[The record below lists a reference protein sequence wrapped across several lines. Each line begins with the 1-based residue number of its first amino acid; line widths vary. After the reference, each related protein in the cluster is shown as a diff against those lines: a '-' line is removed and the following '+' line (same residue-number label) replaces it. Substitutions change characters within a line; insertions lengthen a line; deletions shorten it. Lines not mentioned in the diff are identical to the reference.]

1 MRTIALTGSIG
12 MGKSTT
18 ARLFA
23 LEGIPIYDADKEVHA
38 LYRPSGGGLQAL
50 AGVLDQIIL
59 EEITNPDKSV
69 NRVAL
74 RTCIQKQPDLLKKV
88 ESVIHPLLHQ
98 KRKEFL
104 QENADAEFV
113 LLDIPLLFENNLQSG
128 FDVVVVVTAPYNV
141 QRQRVLARP
150 GMTQEIFENILSRQT
165 PDSAKRAQADFVIE
179 THHGIDHAHQQV
191 QSVLRALRNET

>member
-38 LYRPSGGGLQAL
+38 LYGANGGGAEAL
-50 AGVLDQIIL
+50 AEVLDTAVLEAIINDDNSINRPAL
-59 EEITNPDKSV
+59 REYILKNPD
-69 NRVAL
+69 L
-74 RTCIQKQPDLLKKV
+74 IKKI
-88 ESVIHPLLHQ
+88 EFAIHPLLKE
-98 KRKEFL
+98 KRRIFI
-104 QENADAEFV
+104 QENADAEIILF
-113 LLDIPLLFENNLQSG
+113 DIPLLFENDLQSD
-128 FDVVVVVTAPYNV
+128 FDVVVVVTAPYDV

-150 GMTQEIFENILSRQT
+150 GVTQEIFDSILSRQV
-165 PDSAKRAQADFVIE
+165 PDEQKRAQADFVIE
-179 THHGIDHAHQQV
+179 THHGIDHAHEQV